1 MEKEERC
8 GQFPSHLRHTPLPSM
23 PHDSNGLMTAAVS
36 TVIQS
41 GDPLLK
47 CGCLCECSYSTA
59 CIYECRV
66 SSNALMQI

>member
-1 MEKEERC
+1 MEKEEGC

-36 TVIQS
+36 TAIQS

-47 CGCLCECSYSTA
+47 CVCLCE
-59 CIYECRV
+59 RV
-66 SSNALMQI
+66 NAVIAQHAAMNAE